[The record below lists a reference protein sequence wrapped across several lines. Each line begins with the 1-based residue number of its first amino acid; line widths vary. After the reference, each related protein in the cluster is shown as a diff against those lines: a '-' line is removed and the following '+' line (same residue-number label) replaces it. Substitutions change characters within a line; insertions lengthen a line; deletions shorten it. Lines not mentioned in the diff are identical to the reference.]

1 MLVGDLIEYN
11 NIKLRVEKEKSN
23 LSCAGCFLNVSCSQG
38 RTGCLAKSTD
48 HIFDNCKKEHVIFV
62 KI

>member
-1 MLVGDLIEYN
+1 MQVGDIIEFN
-11 NIKLRVEKEKSN
+11 NIKLRVEKEKSD
-23 LSCAGCFLNVSCSQG
+23 LSCVGCFLRLNCSKE

-48 HIFDNCKKEHVIFV
+48 HIFDNCKKDHVIFV